1 MKTYKCFLC
10 LLFSCWSCTFVLKWS
25 PNHNERNKNSN
36 EVFAFYI
43 SFHNWLYYQYT
54 SFQNQWCLDIIS
66 KSFIGFF
73 KEYAYIPCMLY
84 LFKLFSNCIFKV
96 TLVLMIHILYAHTN
110 KYLFLYVFLLS
121 QWRYIGA
128 PKIYV
133 YREKENFCEWRKV
146 GFLF

>member
-1 MKTYKCFLC
+1 
-10 LLFSCWSCTFVLKWS
+10 
-25 PNHNERNKNSN
+25 
-36 EVFAFYI
+36 
-43 SFHNWLYYQYT
+43 
-54 SFQNQWCLDIIS
+54 
-66 KSFIGFF
+66 
-73 KEYAYIPCMLY
+73 MLY

-146 GFLF
+146 GFLFKKGENGQEQRSLFNKTIQTR